1 MIAFPST
8 STNIPPLQ
16 LGAVSN
22 IFWRVTMCGY
32 ERGASECMQFY
43 MRRNAMWK
51 TALCKNQSSPSIAS
65 AGANAFCTVLLYAS
79 TLTSH
84 KVHTIACST
93 SLLVL
98 HLPAMYVDYLSR
110 RCWCD
115 AYARYREYF
124 SCIIR
129 RFCSTAP
136 YWITTEQCKLQT
148 VEQVSRVSLQIQL
161 RTQN

>member
-84 KVHTIACST
+84 KVNST
-93 SLLVL
+93 YYRMLYISFGTASTCNVCGLFIKTLLV
-98 HLPAMYVDYLSR
+98 
-110 RCWCD
+110 WCV
-115 AYARYREYF
+115 
-124 SCIIR
+124 
-129 RFCSTAP
+129 
-136 YWITTEQCKLQT
+136 CK
-148 VEQVSRVSLQIQL
+148 VSRILL
-161 RTQN
+161 LHN